1 MARSSTRLIALA
13 LALALCTLLAP
24 AAHADSDQYMTFEA
38 PRDLK
43 DPATRPGAMDQIAS
57 LGVNRLRVILTW
69 KTVAPSPNSKTKPAA
84 DLTDPA
90 SYDWSTYDG
99 LMADAQARGWPVLM
113 TISGPVPKWATRD
126 KKDDVTRPI
135 PAEYQAFVTAVG
147 KKYGAQVSTW
157 SVWNEPNH
165 PDFLMP
171 QFVNHKPY
179 SGTLY
184 RKLFL
189 AAWRGLRASG
199 NGPDTLLMGETA
211 PRGTG
216 KVVAPLAFLREALC
230 LDGRYKRIDDCTN
243 LPADGYA
250 HHSYSTRLGPFF
262 VPPNPDDVTMGVV
275 NRLNRALGL
284 AAKAGVIKPNLPI
297 YLDEFGVQSYPDRL
311 LGVPLRQQPE
321 YYAISEKLAYEN
333 PRVKSFSQYLLRDD
347 LKSTKGGGGILAQ
360 SQFPGFESGL
370 ELADGTRK
378 PAYDGF
384 RLPLVVQ
391 ESGARGVRF
400 WGRVRPATGA
410 TSVLLQQRNGSGAW
424 RTLKTVRTDAAAVFN
439 ATGTN
444 RKGATWRVRWTAP
457 DGTVYTGPPIRAY
470 PKP

>member
-1 MARSSTRLIALA
+1 MARSSNRAALLA
-13 LALALCTLLAP
+13 LTLALCALLAS
-24 AAHADSDQYMTFEA
+24 AAHAASDQYMTFEA

-57 LGVNRLRVILTW
+57 LGVNRLRLILTW
-69 KTVAPSPNSKTKPAA
+69 RNVAPSPNAKTKPAV

-90 SYDWSTYDG
+90 SYDWSQYDG

-113 TISGPVPKWATRD
+113 TISGPVPKWAT
-126 KKDDVTRPI
+126 KSKQDDVTNPV
-135 PAEYQAFVTAVG
+135 PSEFQAFVTAVG
-147 KKYGAQVSTW
+147 KKYGAQVETW

-171 QFVNHKPY
+171 QFKSKKPV

-189 AAWRGLRASG
+189 AAWQALRATG
-199 NGPDTLLMGETA
+199 NGRDTLLMGETA

-216 KVVAPLAFLREALC
+216 KVVAPLAFLRQALC
-230 LDGRYKRIDDCTN
+230 LDAHYEKARSCTN

-250 HHSYSTRLGPFF
+250 HHSYSTRQGPFF
-262 VPPNPDDVTMGVV
+262 TPPNPDDVTMGVV
-275 NRLNRALGL
+275 SRLNRALGL
-284 AAKAGVIKPNLPI
+284 AAKAGAIEKDMPI
-297 YLDEFGVQSYPDRL
+297 YLDEFGVQSYPDKL

-321 YYAISEKLAYEN
+321 FYAISEKLAYEN
-333 PRVKSFSQYLLRDD
+333 SRVKSFSQYLLRDD
-347 LKSTKGGGGILAQ
+347 SKSTKGGGGILG
-360 SQFPGFESGL
+360 SSEFPGFESGL
-370 ELADGTRK
+370 ELANGKRK

-391 ESGARGVRF
+391 LSGTKGVRF
-400 WGRVRPATGA
+400 WGRVRPATAA
-410 TSVLLQQRNGSGAW
+410 TSVTLQQRNASGSW
-424 RTLKTVRTDAAAVFN
+424 RTLKTVRTNAAGVFN
-439 ATGTN
+439 STGTN
-444 RKGATWRVRWTAP
+444 RKGATWRVQWTAS
-457 DGTVYTGPPIRAY
+457 DGTAYSGPPIRAY